1 MKVVITF
8 LLITF
13 YMQINNKKVQ
23 TFKKMPAFNLSDLN
37 EKILSKDYVD
47 FLNDAGW
54 ILERKLPSNINQYS
68 DLLEDT
74 EWKSNIS
81 NLNSTKHYRRD
92 LDALS

>member
-1 MKVVITF
+1 MSLQIQPE
-8 LLITF
+8 LIQT
-13 YMQINNKKVQ
+13 KK
-23 TFKKMPAFNLSDLN
+23 LSRDQSKLN
-37 EKILSKDYVD
+37 ERAFSKDYVD
-47 FLNDAGW
+47 FLNEAGW

-81 NLNSTKHYRRD
+81 KLNSTIHYRRD